1 MKKKTTKIISV
12 ILSVLLIFSV
22 MPMTVLASDSVAS
35 VTTIF
40 GEVTEFATLGEAK
53 DYACANV
60 GSTLTLLTD
69 IEVGANEFHIVDCDF
84 TIELNGKILSST
96 TSNVIYIHR
105 GGKLTIKDS
114 VGTGVVT
121 CADSPKN
128 ASAVVHCGELLVEGG
143 TFIGKDY
150 AVASCD
156 KITVK
161 GGTFI
166 GDKRGLEI
174 VRTNAVT
181 YVDTCDL
188 KINGRY
194 GEYLNGYGQLV
205 GGTFVNGIYI
215 NNYDSWDDVFGPITF
230 ADILPNDYGFFG
242 EDDNEVFADI
252 NDIVVPQTVTV
263 KESNNERP
271 NVARVEK
278 ANGETEYFV
287 DISSALLYVNK
298 NYQTKLTLLKNI
310 ELTGIFQIRS
320 YGPFELDLNG
330 KTISS
335 SACSTI
341 IVNSPWPVKIT
352 DSIGGG
358 QIINI
363 YETNNFSFEN
373 DAAVKLNAE
382 TVIENVTITS
392 KSSIGLFVCHKA
404 TVNNCKIFSDTHG
417 IFCNTKSTLNFNNSF
432 SIGGEYGIYINELV
446 KLNVDDGSF
455 SGGTTGLYYYASSHA
470 ERPEICLSDCTI
482 YGGME
487 RAKNNTQEFSD
498 IVAEGFAIYDTDDNL
513 VDVETRIPVNEVPH
527 IIYKVEED
535 VVIKN
540 KYPVAVVQPDG
551 TTEYFPSVD
560 EGMDKAN
567 KDIDSTLKLLTD
579 ILLSSTLT
587 FNGTTTLDLN
597 GKDVAINDN
606 YNYTVVVNESASL
619 NIEDSKENGT
629 IGGGGVAVNG
639 GILNFNSGNIESTM
653 DGIYNNGGDI
663 TVNGG
668 GISSEYGYDDIFVAN
683 EGTTKIYGGTFEDG
697 FSIWGAT
704 INETLADGYVFYN
717 GEGAVE
723 ITDNQKEVSE
733 NVVVYEKT
741 IVTAMSSQ
749 IRFNRNDDGSYAGTF
764 DVRTR
769 AKITDADFQK
779 YIAESNEDAINKI
792 SKVGFVY
799 AQAKNGFDINIAK
812 TVAQGGKT
820 DGFVD
825 APVSYIQDADGY
837 YMFTCLVTG
846 IPEEELDNGLIAY
859 AYICLD
865 DTWYFFPVEVTA
877 EFGELYSKYYPIAA
891 EQYGWEA

>member
-1 MKKKTTKIISV
+1 MKKIATKIISI

-35 VTTIF
+35 VTTLL
-40 GEVTEFATLGEAK
+40 GEVTEFNSLIDAK
-53 DYACANV
+53 NYACANV
-60 GSTLTLLTD
+60 GSTLTLLSD
-69 IEVGANEFHIVDCDF
+69 IEIGANEFHIVDCDF
-84 TIELNGKILSST
+84 TLDLNGKTLSCT
-96 TSNVIYIHR
+96 TSNVIYVHR

-121 CADSPKN
+121 CAESTKN
-128 ASAVVHCGELLVEGG
+128 SSAVVHCGELLVEGG

-166 GDKRGLEI
+166 GNERGLEI
-174 VRTNAVT
+174 VRTDAVT

-215 NNYDSWDDVFGPITF
+215 NNYDSWDEVFGPVTF
-230 ADILPNDYGFFG
+230 ADILPDGYGFYG
-242 EDDNEVFADI
+242 EDGNEVFADI

-271 NVARVEK
+271 NVAKVEK
-278 ANGETEYFV
+278 ANGEPEYFV
-287 DISSALLYVNK
+287 DMLSALMYVNK
-298 NYQTKLTLLKNI
+298 NYQTKLTLLKDI
-310 ELTGIFQIRS
+310 ESTGIFEIRG

-330 KTISS
+330 KAISS
-335 SACSTI
+335 SACSTL
-341 IVNSPWPVKIT
+341 IVHNQWPVKIT

-358 QIINI
+358 KIINT
-363 YETNNFSFEN
+363 YETDNFSLQN
-373 DAAVKLNAE
+373 DAAVKINAE
-382 TVIENVTITS
+382 TVIENITIQS
-392 KSSIGLFVCHKA
+392 KSSTGLFVNKKA
-404 TVNNCKIFSDTHG
+404 TVNNCKIISDGHG
-417 IFCNTKSTLNFNNSF
+417 IFCNSKSTLNFNNSF
-432 SIGGEYGIYINELV
+432 SIGGEYGIYVISLV
-446 KLNVDDGSF
+446 QLNVDDCTI
-455 SGGTTGLYYYASSHA
+455 SGDTRGLYYYVNSNS
-470 ERPEICLSDCTI
+470 EQPKICLYDCTI

-487 RAKNNTQEFSD
+487 RQTVNNAQYFSKLP
-498 IVAEGFAIYDTDDNL
+498 AEGYVFVDTDG
-513 VDVETRIPVNEVPH
+513 NEVNVDGDS
-527 IIYKVEED
+527 IFTNT
-535 VVIKN
+535 VVTQDLIVKN
-540 KYPVAVVQPDG
+540 KYPVSVIQPDG
-551 TTEYFPSVD
+551 STQYFPSVD
-560 EGMDKAN
+560 EGLNSAN
-567 KDIDSTLKLLTD
+567 RDFDSIIKLLTD
-579 ILLSSTLT
+579 ILLSSSLT
-587 FNGTTTLDLN
+587 FKGTTTLDLN
-597 GKDVAINDN
+597 GKNVAINDD
-606 YNYTVVVNESASL
+606 YDYTVVVDEGASL
-619 NIEDSKENGT
+619 NIDDSKEAGT

-639 GILNFNSGNIESTM
+639 GTLNFNNGNIESTM
-653 DGIYNNGGDI
+653 DGIYNNGGDV

-668 GISSEYGYDDIFVAN
+668 AISCGYGGSDIFVDGEN
-683 EGTTKIYGGTFEDG
+683 TTKIYGGTYEDG
-697 FSIWGAT
+697 FTIWGTT
-704 INETLADGYVFYN
+704 INEALGEDYAFYSAN
-717 GEGAVE
+717 GAVE
-723 ITDNQKEVSE
+723 ITDNQKEVSD

-749 IRFNRNDDGSYAGTF
+749 IRFNKNDDGSYAGTF

-769 AKITDADFQK
+769 AKISDADFNK

-799 AQAKNGFDINIAK
+799 AQVKNGFDINIAK
-812 TVAQGGKT
+812 TVAQGGKA

-877 EFGELYSKYYPIAA
+877 EFGEMYSTYYPIAA
-891 EQYGWEA
+891 EQYGWEV

>member
-1 MKKKTTKIISV
+1 MKKKTTKIISI
-12 ILSVLLIFSV
+12 ILSVLLLFSV

-35 VTTIF
+35 VTNIF
-40 GEVTEFATLGEAK
+40 GEVTEFNSLVEAK

-60 GSTLTLLTD
+60 GSTLTLLSD
-69 IEVGANEFHIVDCDF
+69 IEVGANEFHIIDCDF
-84 TIELNGKILSST
+84 TLELNGKTLSST
-96 TSNVIYIHR
+96 SSNVIYIHR

-128 ASAVVHCGELLVEGG
+128 ASAIVHCGELLVEGG

-150 AVASCD
+150 GVASCD

-174 VRTNAVT
+174 VRTGAVS

-188 KINGRY
+188 KIGGRY

-215 NNYDSWDDVFGPITF
+215 NNYDRWDDIFGPIY
-230 ADILPNDYGFFG
+230 LPDLLPAGYGFFG
-242 EDDNEVFADI
+242 EDENEIFADI
-252 NDIVVPQTVTV
+252 NDLTMPDTVTV

-271 NVARVEK
+271 NVAKVENIK
-278 ANGETEYFV
+278 GETEYFV

-298 NYQTKLTLLKNI
+298 NYQTKLTLLKDI
-310 ELTGIFQIRS
+310 ESTGIFNIRG

-335 SACSTI
+335 SARSTL
-341 IVNSPWPVKIT
+341 IVKNLWPVTIT

-358 QIINI
+358 QIINT
-363 YETNNFSFEN
+363 YESDEISLLN
-373 DAAVKLNAE
+373 DVAVNVSADA
-382 TVIENVTITS
+382 VIENITITS
-392 KSSIGLFVCHKA
+392 KSSTGLFVGKTS
-404 TVNNCKIFSDTHG
+404 TVNNCKISSDSHG
-417 IFCNTKSTLNFNNSF
+417 ILCNTKSTLNLNDSI
-432 SIGGEYGIYINELV
+432 SIGVEYGIFVTEFV
-446 KLNVDDGSF
+446 KLNVD
-455 SGGTTGLYYYASSHA
+455 GGTIAGNVRGLYYPVTSNSELAT
-470 ERPEICLSDCTI
+470 ICLSDCTI
-482 YGGME
+482 KGGME
-487 RAKNNTQEFSD
+487 REHTTQRFSKFL
-498 IVAEGFAIYDTDDNL
+498 AEGYVFCDMNG
-513 VDVETRIPVNEVPH
+513 NEVNIDGDSIPSNH
-527 IIYKVEED
+527 VITQD
-535 VVIKN
+535 LVVKN
-540 KYPVAVVQPDG
+540 KYPVSVVQPDG

-560 EGMDKAN
+560 EGVNSAN
-567 KDIDSTLKLLTD
+567 KDIESIIKLLTD
-579 ILLSSTLT
+579 ILLSSSLT
-587 FNGTTTLDLN
+587 FKGTTTLDLN
-597 GKDVAINDN
+597 GKNVAINND
-606 YNYTVVVNESASL
+606 YDYTVVVDEGASL

-639 GILNFNSGNIESTM
+639 GTLNFNNGNIESTM
-653 DGIYNNGGDI
+653 DGIYNNGGDV

-668 GISSEYGYDDIFVAN
+668 AISCGYGGSDIFVDGEN
-683 EGTTKIYGGTFEDG
+683 TTKIYGGTFEDG
-697 FSIWGAT
+697 FSIWGTT
-704 INETLADGYVFYN
+704 INEALGEDYAFYSAD
-717 GEGAVE
+717 GAVE
-723 ITDNQKEVSE
+723 IEDDQIEISD

-769 AKITDADFQK
+769 AKISDADFQK
-779 YIAESNEDAINKI
+779 YIAGSNEDAINKI

-799 AQAKNGFDINIAK
+799 STAETEFSIDVAK
-812 TVAQGGKT
+812 TVAQGGKV

-825 APVSYIQDADGY
+825 SPVSYVQDADGY

-846 IPEEELDNGLIAY
+846 IPEDELDNGLTAY
-859 AYICLD
+859 AYVCVEDI
-865 DTWYFFPVEVTA
+865 WYFFPVEVTA
-877 EFGELYSKYYPIAA
+877 EFGELYSKYYPVAA
-891 EQYGWEA
+891 EQYGWNI